1 MAENQFVIF
10 KLGEERYAVDIL
22 NVGGI
27 SEFRDV
33 TKVPNAP
40 YFIDGII
47 NLRGDIIPIVSLKK
61 RFNIP
66 EKAVDSDTRIIINN
80 IRGKDIGFVVDEASQ
95 VIKIDDA
102 DIEDAPDIVKGADR
116 QYISGVGKVNDQIVI
131 LLNLEK
137 ILSEEEQKPS
147 TPSPDP
153 AAAGFFLGAR
163 KAENLE

>member
-1 MAENQFVIF
+1 VAENQFVIF

-137 ILSEEEQKPS
+137 ILSEEEQKAVNTIS
-147 TPSPDP
+147 
-153 AAAGFFLGAR
+153 
-163 KAENLE
+163 

>member
-10 KLGEERYAVDIL
+10 RLGEEKYAVDIL

-27 SEFRDV
+27 SEFREV

-40 YFIDGII
+40 VFIDGII
-47 NLRGDIIPIVSLKK
+47 NLRGDIIPIVNLKK

-66 EKAVDSDTRIIINN
+66 EKQADSDTRIIINN
-80 IRGKDIGFVVDEASQ
+80 IKGKDIGFIVDEASQ

-102 DIEDAPDIVKGADR
+102 DIEDAPDIIKGADR
-116 QYISGVGKVNDQIVI
+116 QYISGVGKVNEQIVI

-137 ILSEEEQKPS
+137 ILSDDEQKAVNEIS
-147 TPSPDP
+147 
-153 AAAGFFLGAR
+153 
-163 KAENLE
+163 

>member
-47 NLRGDIIPIVSLKK
+47 NLRGEIIPIVSLKK

-137 ILSEEEQKPS
+137 ILNEEEQKAVNTIS
-147 TPSPDP
+147 
-153 AAAGFFLGAR
+153 
-163 KAENLE
+163 